1 MNMKWIDDLK
11 ELLFPR
17 YCKVCR
23 RRLMHS
29 EQHLCIHCLLEL
41 PRTHYERDPNNLLM
55 QHFMEWP
62 EVIRA
67 TAYFYYYKEGEYSSL
82 IHHLKYKD
90 HPEVG
95 TYLGRIAAMELKE
108 SGFFDGIDL
117 IIPVPLSK
125 KRYRQRGYN
134 QCDYIAKGI
143 SKATSIDISNKSI
156 ERMVNT
162 DTQTAK
168 GRMDRW
174 KNTEGI
180 FRIKDATTLTGKH
193 ILLVDDVATTGATLH
208 ACTSALLTV
217 PGVRVSVFALTKAM

>member
-156 ERMVNT
+156 ERIVNT